1 VKNRNYHPDW
11 IDSEDVTDDYETDI
25 GSNLDVPKRSSI
37 RRKERF
43 RAREFV
49 ADLGRRSRRSR
60 RKHRR
65 QSIRT
70 DSEFWEV

>member
-1 VKNRNYHPDW
+1 MKSQQHCQDGVDFEDQ
-11 IDSEDVTDDYETDI
+11 IDEYEDHG
-25 GSNLDVPKRSSI
+25 GSLLNIPKRSSI

-43 RAREFV
+43 RAREFEPE
-49 ADLGRRSRRSR
+49 LNYRGRR
-60 RKHRR
+60 KPKR

>member
-49 ADLGRRSRRSR
+49 PDLGRRSR